1 MSDRLLFAYSNY
13 YVGNLLWVRV
23 PLHQQR
29 SHAVIVL
36 AQLVVVEM
44 HTMTAYSADV
54 RLAVVCSM
62 TVSQTVVCVHF
73 PFCAATPTSYIRAGA
88 PACHL
93 SLHNIGMCL
102 L

>member
-36 AQLVVVEM
+36 SQLVVVEM
-44 HTMTAYSADV
+44 HTMTAYSHYDNRARLGR
-54 RLAVVCSM
+54 RLAGVCS
-62 TVSQTVVCVHF
+62 VCCASAASVVRRQG
-73 PFCAATPTSYIRAGA
+73 S
-88 PACHL
+88 L
-93 SLHNIGMCL
+93 SVFLTNGVDHRG
-102 L
+102 